1 MNYLLNDSYYC
12 LLSNSRPE
20 RNVYQTATHKKT
32 ACDCLFIG
40 EVLYTNKQQSQA
52 DQGTS

>member
-20 RNVYQTATHKKT
+20 RSVYQTATNKKT

-40 EVLYTNKQQSQA
+40 EVSYTNKQTI
-52 DQGTS
+52 TS